1 MIHACGCARRRP
13 SLAACSTTDPIE
25 YAIPCTMIVT
35 SMPRRTI
42 ERIESWMARPSV
54 TLPPALLM

>member
-1 MIHACGCARRRP
+1 MIHECGSASRRP

-25 YAIPCTMIVT
+25 YAIPWTTTVT
-35 SMPRRTI
+35 WMPRCTSW
-42 ERIESWMARPSV
+42 RIESCIARPSV